1 MSESSLET
9 KPSAERSASQSA
21 SARERL
27 LRAALQRIGAE
38 GVVAV
43 SLDEIRREAGV
54 SVGALYHHFADK
66 TALLDALFL
75 ELTEDFQAG
84 FLAELR
90 SHSAADTGIEAGVRF
105 YLGWVH
111 RHRTGAR
118 LLLAHR
124 PEGPALR
131 DRNHAFFAEV
141 MSWWQTHV
149 HYGAL
154 RALPFDLIHAL
165 WLGPAHEYTRHW
177 LTGRAKRTPPAVA
190 DTLSQAAW
198 NALKEPS

>member
-1 MSESSLET
+1 VSSLET
-9 KPSAERSASQSA
+9 KPLANRSVGQTV

-27 LRAALQRIGAE
+27 LRAALIGIGAE
-38 GVVAV
+38 GLVAV
-43 SLDEIRREAGV
+43 SLEEIRREAGV
-54 SVGALYHHFADK
+54 SVGALYYHFADK

-90 SHSAADTGIEAGVRF
+90 SHRAAEAGIGAGVRF
-105 YLGWVH
+105 YLRWVS
-111 RHRTGAR
+111 RHRTGASI
-118 LLLAHR
+118 LLSHR
-124 PEGPALR
+124 PEGPALQG
-131 DRNHAFFAEV
+131 RNREFFAEV
-141 MSWWQTHV
+141 MAWWDTHV

-177 LTGRAKRTPPAVA
+177 LTGRAKRTPAAVA